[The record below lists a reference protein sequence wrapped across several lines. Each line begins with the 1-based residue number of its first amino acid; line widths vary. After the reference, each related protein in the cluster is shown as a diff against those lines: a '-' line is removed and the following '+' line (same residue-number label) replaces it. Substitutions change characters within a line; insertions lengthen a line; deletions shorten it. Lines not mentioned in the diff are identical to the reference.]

1 MSTQDLSP
9 RRIAAFRPGGRWVP
23 RTLTPPAVADGV
35 RFIGPRLRLLGV
47 VAPAVFVAAVGLA
60 DVALEGQSWWSGR
73 EFGPWRVVLLG
84 LMALGVV
91 AFALTM
97 FRLIDRTQSYVL
109 RQNRDLLAAHAV
121 SIAIQGRQ
129 GVSAIV
135 EAATGALLETSGAS
149 HVRIRLDPTGGA
161 AGASAS
167 PSTTGA
173 ASPTLDLS
181 LVNGTASVGRL
192 ELWYPAG
199 TRAEQRIDPSTLTTL
214 GTQVAYAVQLAQAVA
229 DLHRGRDEGFA
240 FYDVLVKIS
249 NQSGTLPTLTAIAAH
264 ARQLLNADAAAIVI
278 NVATANSVRFDS
290 DSGSPESCADG
301 TSVLGVGLPDHFD
314 QLTGSRVNPIGCY
327 HWASEA
333 ERAIN
338 ASWGTL
344 GTLWVGRRSGE
355 PFTHRDQAFL
365 ATLAGLASIAL
376 TSAQLRETGRQSAI
390 LSERTRIAR
399 ETHDSHAQVLGA
411 LHLRLRALEASA
423 DLTSLPAVQ
432 AEVSVLADVCE
443 EAYADVREVIL
454 ALRDADKPERG
465 LEESLRDYLQ
475 KYTAVYKVKTDF
487 VNAVGGPVVL
497 SPRAE
502 GELIRVVQE
511 ALTNVRKHAHASR
524 ATVTVTGTDA
534 STTFTIA
541 DDGVGFAAPHAVSP
555 AEGFGLVTMR
565 ERIMQLGGTLVIT
578 SAPRRGTRVVA
589 TIPERPTL
597 TGGHKAG

>member
-1 MSTQDLSP
+1 VSTQDLEQPGIS
-9 RRIAAFRPGGRWVP
+9 ALRPFLR
-23 RTLTPPAVADGV
+23 LTYGAPSLPAVENGL
-35 RFIGPRLRLLGV
+35 RLLGPRLRLLGV
-47 VAPAVFVAAVGLA
+47 VAPAAFVGAVGVA
-60 DVALEGQSWWSGR
+60 DVVLEGQGWWSSTA
-73 EFGPWRVVLLG
+73 FGPWRVALL
-84 LMALGVV
+84 LALAGCVV
-91 AFALTM
+91 GFALMM

-109 RQNRDLLAAHAV
+109 RQNRDLLASHAV

-129 GVSAIV
+129 GADAIV
-135 EAATGALLETSGAS
+135 EAATRALLETSGAS
-149 HVRIRLDPTGGA
+149 HVRIRLDQGGDP
-161 AGASAS
+161 AGVARA
-167 PSTTGA
+167 TA
-173 ASPTLDLS
+173 PTLDLP
-181 LVNGTASVGRL
+181 LANGTETVGRL
-192 ELWYPAG
+192 ELWYPADTKPG
-199 TRAEQRIDPSTLTTL
+199 DRIDTSTLATL
-214 GTQVAYAVQLAQAVA
+214 GTQVAYAVQLAQAVE

-264 ARQLLNADAAAIVI
+264 ARQLLHADAGAIVI

-290 DSGSPESCADG
+290 DTGAPESCADG

-314 QLTGSRVNPIGCY
+314 DRTGARVNPIGCY
-327 HWASEA
+327 HWKSESQ
-333 ERAIN
+333 RAIN
-338 ASWGTL
+338 ASAGML
-344 GTLWVGRRSGE
+344 GTLWVGRRSGGA
-355 PFTHRDQAFL
+355 FTHRDQAFL
-365 ATLAGLASIAL
+365 ATMAGLASIAL

-411 LHLRLRALEASA
+411 MHLRLRALEAST
-423 DLTSLPAVQ
+423 DLRSLPAVRS
-432 AEVSVLADVCE
+432 EVSTLADICE

-475 KYTAVYKVKTDF
+475 KYTAVYDVRADF
-487 VNAVGGPVVL
+487 VNAVGGRVVL

-502 GELIRVVQE
+502 SELIRVVQE
-511 ALTNVRKHAHASR
+511 ALTNVRKHANATR

-541 DDGVGFAAPHAVSP
+541 DDGIGFATPHAAGP
-555 AEGFGLVTMR
+555 TDGYGLVTMR
-565 ERIMQLGGTLVIT
+565 ERIMQLGGTLEIT

-597 TGGHKAG
+597 TGGHKAS